1 MELFNYTIRLGV
13 GKYNYLDKAYRDLIR
28 KQITDSD
35 SWAKRWETYDMII
48 NEIIIQG
55 NEEIFEEIKYRITDG
70 ENVNQVLLSIMND
83 DMEYNLTTRLLIRKI
98 NEYSDIDWLKEF
110 CK

>member
-28 KQITDSD
+28 KQINDSD

-48 NEIIIQG
+48 NEIIIQC
-55 NEEIFEEIKYRITDG
+55 NEEIFEEIKYRVTDG

-98 NEYSDIDWLKEF
+98 NEYSDIDWLKEI